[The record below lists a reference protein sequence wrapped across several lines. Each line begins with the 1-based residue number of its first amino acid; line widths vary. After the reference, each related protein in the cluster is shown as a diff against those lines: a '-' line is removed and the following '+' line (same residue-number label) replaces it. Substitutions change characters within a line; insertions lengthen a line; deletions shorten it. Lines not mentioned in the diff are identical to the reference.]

1 MEGLRS
7 LVGSVEA
14 TSLPLLHTLVERE
27 LTRRVVNRELSSR
40 DLIRLQANEMLRE
53 QTEARNR
60 TPLAREGLEFVT
72 EIIKATQ
79 PKLVEVQASPEEQT
93 ATTNAIRGRLTSQLA
108 AAGMEGRGEGTL
120 NAMLRSKLG
129 AKP

>member
-1 MEGLRS
+1 
-7 LVGSVEA
+7 
-14 TSLPLLHTLVERE
+14 
-27 LTRRVVNRELSSR
+27 LSSR

-60 TPLAREGLEFVT
+60 TPLARERLEFVT

-79 PKLVEVQASPEEQT
+79 PKLVEMQASPEEQT
-93 ATTNAIRGRLTSQLA
+93 ATTTAIRGRLASQLA

-120 NAMLRSKLG
+120 NAMLKAKLG
-129 AKP
+129 AKT